1 MTTFNSYEDFISE
14 YSIDFWFSKHPG
26 KKLRRWD
33 SLSGDSQY
41 SEMEYQCED
50 EDDLNHF
57 VQAVESGQ
65 EVDKIFTMDA
75 YKIDRDTL
83 KIKVVWCLYLP

>member
-1 MTTFNSYEDFISE
+1 MATFNSYEDFISE
-14 YSIDFWFSKHPG
+14 YSIKFWFSKHQS
-26 KKLRRWD
+26 KSIRRWN

-41 SEMEYQCED
+41 SEVEYQCED
-50 EDDLNHF
+50 ESDLNHF

-65 EVDKIFTMDA
+65 GDDGLFSIDK
-75 YKIDRDTL
+75 YSIDKDTL